1 MLNKIIYEIKLFYY
15 SRLIKKFL
23 IFKNYLTSQK
33 FLIIKIINNEK
44 VYTMESVSYTHLTP
58 NPIHIA
64 YA

>member
-33 FLIIKIINNEK
+33 LLIIKIINNEK
-44 VYTMESVSYTHLTP
+44 VYTME
-58 NPIHIA
+58 
-64 YA
+64 